1 MGGEGRGLACQW
13 LIMGGWAD
21 RQGQAQGGTRVNINN
36 THSSKPLQ
44 TIIAR
49 PRKKLKGRIMF
60 SSSRFLG
67 HDCHL
72 GHHGGVERGLVENGG
87 HHLERGHTEV
97 AHSYTLATYPAPHS
111 TLQYP
116 SKEGG
121 RPKLKR
127 VNLKP
132 AR

>member
-1 MGGEGRGLACQW
+1 MGGEGRGSACQW

-36 THSSKPLQ
+36 THSFKPLQ

-49 PRKKLKGRIMF
+49 PRKNLKGRII
-60 SSSRFLG
+60 FLG

-72 GHHGGVERGLVENGG
+72 GHHGGVERRVSREWRSQSGEGSHGG
-87 HHLERGHTEV
+87 RALSH
-97 AHSYTLATYPAPHS
+97 PAPHS

-116 SKEGG
+116 SKVEG